1 MRWYL
6 LQSIQF
12 LLLLGST
19 RFFSTEP
26 FCTWHLW
33 IQIALWALV
42 AAAIFGLFLL
52 LARWWNVGLIGI
64 C

>member
-19 RFFSTEP
+19 RLFPTEP
-26 FCTWHLW
+26 FCTWQLW
-33 IQIALWALV
+33 GQIALWALL
-42 AAAIFGLFLL
+42 AAAIMGLFFL
-52 LARWWNVGLIGI
+52 LARWCKLD
-64 C
+64 